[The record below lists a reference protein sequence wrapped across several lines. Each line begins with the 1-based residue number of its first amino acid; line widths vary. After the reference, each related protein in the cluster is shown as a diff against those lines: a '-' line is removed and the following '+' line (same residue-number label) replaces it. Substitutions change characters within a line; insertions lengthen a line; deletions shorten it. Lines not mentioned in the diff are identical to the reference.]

1 MLRGVSVLRCL
12 IDTNIF
18 DAIAAEPDLVGIVD
32 RLTNA
37 GELELLAETTSVEQ
51 VAAVPDDV
59 RRKQLRRVRV
69 LVVPPAEDAAD
80 GVLIAALAARPGV
93 GHADAVIAAAAVTHR
108 VPLVT
113 EDRSLR
119 EAVAELVPALELWR
133 WASDLRPRLRALDG
147 AGRR

>member
-1 MLRGVSVLRCL
+1 MLRGVTALRAL

-18 DAIAAEPDLVGIVD
+18 DAIAAEPDLVALVD
-32 RLTNA
+32 RLTDA
-37 GELELLAETTSVEQ
+37 GELQLLAETTSVEQ

-69 LVVPPAEDAAD
+69 LVVPPAGGAAD
-80 GVLIAALAARPGV
+80 TVLIAALGARPGV
-93 GHADAVIAAAAVTHR
+93 GHEDAVIAAAAVAHR

-119 EAVAELVPALELWR
+119 EAVAELVPTLELWR
-133 WASDLRPRLRALDG
+133 WAGDLRPRLRAL
-147 AGRR
+147 AR